1 MEHGEPLQF
10 GIVTDV
16 HFQTEDPRAAH
27 RDEADLRH
35 CLEDLGRR
43 GARFLVQL
51 GDLIKGTPD
60 HAPEEL
66 RQALCPFKEF
76 KGPIHHVIGNHCLQL
91 PVAILQPAYGLR
103 HPWYSFT
110 EGGVLF
116 LVLDGMEVSLL
127 REPETDEDRAMLE
140 HFRKTPGCQPWC
152 GAVGSRQ
159 KAWLQKELRLAGEQR
174 MPAIVLSHLPLHP
187 ATTDERHGI
196 LWNHGDIRNI
206 LAASFAVKACIS
218 GHYHP
223 GGYSRESGIHYIV
236 LPAFNTRGTQSDDGC
251 FMAELREGQ
260 LIISTSAGT
269 LLHDAELPKRAQQT

>member
-1 MEHGEPLQF
+1 MEHAGALRF

-51 GDLIKGTPD
+51 GDLIKGTPE

-66 RQALCPFKEF
+66 RQALGPFREF
-76 KGPIHHVIGNHCLQL
+76 RGPVRHVIGNHCLQV
-91 PVAILQPAYGLR
+91 PAAVLQQAFGLR

-127 REPETDEDRAMLE
+127 REPGTEEDRAMLE
-140 HFRKTPGCQPWC
+140 HFRKTPGYQPWC

-174 MPAIVLSHLPLHP
+174 MPAFVLSHLPLHP

-196 LWNHGDIRNI
+196 LWNHGDIRDI
-206 LAASFAVKACIS
+206 LAAAPAVKACIS

-223 GGYSRESGIHYIV
+223 GGYSAEGGIHYIV
-236 LPAFNTRGTQSDDGC
+236 LPAFFARGTQSDDGC
-251 FMAELREGQ
+251 FMAELRKRR
-260 LIISTSAGT
+260 LVVSSTGGSIF
-269 LLHDAELPKRAQQT
+269 HDVELDEP